1 MILVC
6 DVSAK
11 DTGKCL
17 ANLGLVTNNYI
28 NEVLDSKFIADSPG
42 GVYILSTM

>member
-1 MILVC
+1 MIFLC

-17 ANLGLVTNNYI
+17 ANLGLVANNYI
-28 NEVLDSKFIADSPG
+28 KEDNEIIANLPG
-42 GVYILSTM
+42 GVYILSII